1 MTRRLR
7 VVQWATGSMGKTCLR
22 AVLDAPDLELVGLY
36 VYSAAKAGVDAGEIA
51 RRPATGVLAT
61 SSIDDI
67 LALDADVV
75 LHCPMLASPYDGHD
89 PDVKRLLESG
99 KNVISINNYFHPW
112 ALGGAYARD
121 LEASALQGGAT
132 LAGVGVNPGWAAE
145 KVAAAVAGISLRLD
159 HISTSEVIDCSGIPN
174 AAYVF
179 GALGMGADP
188 AGLDLKDG
196 PLARTFTDMYAQSVA
211 ALAQKLG
218 IELDAVE
225 ADHSVTLADND
236 FDVRAG
242 VVRIGTVAAT
252 TWRVHGLS
260 GGVRRI
266 THAVN
271 WVMDMSLPAFAGKPH
286 WEIEVTGLPGVRLSM
301 DLAETPEP
309 GVRTKP
315 EQYAVAGMV
324 LSAIPRVAA
333 APPGL
338 WRGEP

>member
-1 MTRRLR
+1 
-7 VVQWATGSMGKTCLR
+7 MGKTCLR

-36 VYSAAKAGVDAGEIA
+36 VYSPAKAGVDAGEIA
-51 RRPATGVLAT
+51 RRPTSGVLAT
-61 SSIDDI
+61 RSIDAI

-89 PDVKRLLESG
+89 AEVKRLLESG

-112 ALGGAYARD
+112 ALGAAYAQD
-121 LEASALQGGAT
+121 LEASARKGGAT
-132 LAGVGVNPGWAAE
+132 LAGVGVNPGWVAE

-159 HISTSEVIDCSGIPN
+159 HIATREVIDCSGVPN

-196 PLARTFTDMYAQSVA
+196 PLARTFTAMYAQPVA
-211 ALAQKLG
+211 ALARKLG
-218 IELDAVE
+218 IELDALEVDHAVML
-225 ADHSVTLADND
+225 ADHDL
-236 FDVRAG
+236 DVRAG
-242 VVRIGTVAAT
+242 VVRAGTVAAT

-260 GGVRRI
+260 DGVRRI

-301 DLAETPEP
+301 DLTEAAEP
-309 GVRTKP
+309 GVRTRP
-315 EQYAVAGMV
+315 EQYALAGMV
-324 LSAIPRVAA
+324 LAAIPQVVA

-338 WRGEP
+338 WRG

>member
-1 MTRRLR
+1 MTRKAR

-22 AVLDAPDLELVGLY
+22 AVLDSPDCELVGLF
-36 VYSAAKAGVDAGEIA
+36 VYNPAKAGVDAGEIA

-61 SSIDDI
+61 SSIDEI

-89 PDVKRLLESG
+89 GDVKRLLESG

-112 ALGGAYARD
+112 ALGEAYAQV
-121 LEASALQGGAT
+121 LEASARKGGAT

-145 KVAAAVAGISLRLD
+145 KVAAAVAGVSLRLD
-159 HISTSEVIDCSGIPN
+159 HVATTEVIDCSGIPN

-196 PLARTFTDMYAQSVA
+196 RLARTFTDMYAQSVA
-211 ALAQKLG
+211 ALAGKLG

-225 ADHSVTLADND
+225 SDHAVTLADQD
-236 FDVRAG
+236 LDVRAG
-242 VVRIGTVAAT
+242 VVRAGTVAAT
-252 TWRVHGLS
+252 TWRVHGLAA
-260 GGVRRI
+260 GVRRI

-286 WEIEVTGLPGVRLSM
+286 WEIELTGLPGVRLSM
-301 DLAETPEP
+301 DLTETNEP

-324 LSAIPRVAA
+324 MAAIPKVVA
-333 APPGL
+333 APPGI
-338 WRGEP
+338 WRG

>member
-1 MTRRLR
+1 MTGRVR

-22 AVLDAPDLELVGLY
+22 AVLDSADCELVGLY
-36 VYSAAKAGVDAGEIA
+36 VYNPAKAGVDAGEIA

-61 SSIDDI
+61 SSIDEI

-89 PDVKRLLESG
+89 GDVKRLLESG

-112 ALGGAYARD
+112 ALGAAYAQD
-121 LEASALQGGAT
+121 LEASARKGGAT

-145 KVAAAVAGISLRLD
+145 RVAAAVAGVSLRLD
-159 HISTSEVIDCSGIPN
+159 HIATTEVIDCSGIPN
-174 AAYVF
+174 ADYVF

-188 AGLDLKDG
+188 ASLDLRHG

-211 ALAQKLG
+211 ALAGKLG
-218 IELDAVE
+218 LDLDAVE
-225 ADHSVTLADND
+225 ADHAITPAHND
-236 FDVRAG
+236 VDVRAG
-242 VVRIGTVAAT
+242 VVRAGTVAAT
-252 TWRVHGLS
+252 TWRVHGLV
-260 GGVRRI
+260 GGVRRV

-286 WEIEVTGLPGVRLSM
+286 WEIELTGLPGVRLSM
-301 DLAETPEP
+301 DLTEAAEP

-324 LSAIPRVAA
+324 LAAIAQVVA

-338 WRGEP
+338 WRS